1 MGLRALRVGSIVI
14 AVTMM
19 ALVSMRSQGPDQ
31 AAVQQRVAQ
40 LKQAIAQNQAK
51 LKKYTWL
58 QTTTVAVKDE
68 TKKEQQEQCQYG
80 PDGKVVKT
88 PVGPPPAPPQQQRGL
103 KGKIV
108 GKKIEEMKDYID
120 RSKTLIS
127 HYVPPEGDKIQAVM
141 QAGKASV
148 NNAGGMATVVLADY
162 YKPGDK
168 VRFSFDTA
176 TKKLQSYDV
185 NSYLDDP
192 EKDVVTMTNQFAS
205 LPDGTNYLQQ
215 TVLDL
220 QGKQIKITTVNGGHS
235 LLN

>member
-1 MGLRALRVGSIVI
+1 MGRRALRFGSIVLS
-14 AVTMM
+14 VTMT
-19 ALVSMRSQGPDQ
+19 ALVPLRSQEQDQ

-68 TKKEQQEQCQYG
+68 TKKEQQQQCQYG

-88 PVGPPPAPPQQQRGL
+88 PVGPPPAPQEQARGL

-108 GKKIEEMKDYID
+108 GKKVEEMKDSIE

-127 HYVPPEGDKIQAVM
+127 HYVPPEGDRMQAVM
-141 QAGKASV
+141 QAGKASA
-148 NNAGGMATVVLADY
+148 NNTGGMATVVLADY

-168 VRFSFDTA
+168 VTFSFDTA
-176 TKKLQSYDV
+176 AKKLRSYDV

-192 EKDVVTMTNQFAS
+192 KDVVTMTNQFAS

-220 QGKQIKITTVNGGHS
+220 QAKQIKITTTNSGHS

>member
-1 MGLRALRVGSIVI
+1 MVIVP
-14 AVTMM
+14 
-19 ALVSMRSQGPDQ
+19 LWSQGSDP
-31 AAVQQRVAQ
+31 AAVQQRVTQ
-40 LKQAIAQNQAK
+40 LQQAIAQNQAK

-58 QTTTVAVKDE
+58 QTTTVSVKDE
-68 TKKEQQEQCQYG
+68 TKKEQQQQCQYG

-88 PVGPPPAPPQQQRGL
+88 PVGPPPPPPEQPRGL

-108 GKKIEEMKDYID
+108 GKKIDEMKDYID

-127 HYVPPEGDKIQAVM
+127 HYVPPEKERIQAVM

-148 NNAGGMATVVLADY
+148 SSNGDIATVVLADY

-168 VRFSFDTA
+168 VTFSLETA

-215 TVLDL
+215 TVLNL
-220 QGKQIKITTVNGGHS
+220 QAKQVKITTTNSGHS

>member
-1 MGLRALRVGSIVI
+1 MAFRALRVGSIVT

-19 ALVSMRSQGPDQ
+19 VLVPLWSQEPDP
-31 AAVQQRVAQ
+31 AAVQERVAQ

-58 QTTTVAVKDE
+58 QTTTVSVKDE
-68 TKKEQQEQCQYG
+68 TKKEQQQQCQYG
-80 PDGKVVKT
+80 PDGKVMKT
-88 PVGPPPAPPQQQRGL
+88 PVGPPPPPPEQPRGL

-108 GKKIEEMKDYID
+108 GKKIEEMKDYIE

-141 QAGKASV
+141 QAGKANV
-148 NNAGGMATVVLADY
+148 TNVGGIATVVLADY

-168 VRFSFDTA
+168 VTFSLDTA

-220 QGKQIKITTVNGGHS
+220 QAKQIKITSTNGGYS
-235 LLN
+235 QLN

>member
-1 MGLRALRVGSIVI
+1 MGHRALRFGSILM
-14 AVTMM
+14 AATMM
-19 ALVSMRSQGPDQ
+19 APVPLWSQGPDQ
-31 AAVQQRVAQ
+31 AAVQQRVTQ
-40 LKQAIAQNQAK
+40 LKQAIARNQAR

-68 TKKEQQEQCQYG
+68 TKKEQQQQCQYG
-80 PDGKVVKT
+80 PDGKVMKT
-88 PVGPPPAPPQQQRGL
+88 PVGPPPAPQEQPRGL
-103 KGKIV
+103 KGKIA

-120 RSKTLIS
+120 RSETLIG
-127 HYVPPEGDKIQAVM
+127 HYAPPEGDRIQTVM
-141 QAGKASV
+141 QAGKASL
-148 NNAGGMATVVLADY
+148 NNADGAATVVLADY

-168 VRFSFDTA
+168 VTFSFDGA

-192 EKDVVTMTNQFAS
+192 KDVVTMTNRFAS
-205 LPDGTNYLQQ
+205 LPDGTSYLQQ

-220 QGKQIKITTVNGGHS
+220 QAKQIKITTTNSGHS